1 MEVDS
6 LQQRLLQ
13 IEQQQMGSQSAPA
26 MSTPVTDSG
35 TLGSDSSVPA
45 PETLLLLTA
54 KLAAVNPAR
63 QNPKLI
69 SQALS
74 AMPLALKLFGPKDAV
89 ALLNRSSGSLWTRIR
104 LSSNPLSQTWLT
116 GQVIGAANCFL
127 DIWLAA
133 MRIDLGEKSE
143 YLDHL
148 YQMCCSSVADLQL
161 FHDGLVLDL
170 WRDDSFDIVGRKTT
184 YFVNRSLIFL
194 TAVPS
199 EE

>member
-1 MEVDS
+1 M
-6 LQQRLLQ
+6 
-13 IEQQQMGSQSAPA
+13 
-26 MSTPVTDSG
+26 
-35 TLGSDSSVPA
+35 
-45 PETLLLLTA
+45 
-54 KLAAVNPAR
+54 AANPAH

-74 AMPLALKLFGPKDAV
+74 ATPLALKLFQPKDAAASLEEEQWAIV
-89 ALLNRSSGSLWTRIR
+89 DQGSVIVQSSQSDLRSH
-104 LSSNPLSQTWLT
+104 

-133 MRIDLGEKSE
+133 RKIDPGEKSE

-148 YQMCCSSVADLQL
+148 HRMRHSSVTNLQL
-161 FHDGLVLDL
+161 FHDYLISDL

-184 YFVNRSLIFL
+184 YFVNRSLIL
-194 TAVPS
+194 LMVAPS